1 MADQEVAV
9 VVGGGPG
16 LSASLVRLFTREGMK
31 AAIAA
36 RNPDKLEALSE
47 STGCRAYRCDAVVP
61 EEVNELFAPGL
72 AGPRSSQRGGLQRQR
87 PRTRSLTEI
96 DAGAVR
102 DAIMVTCYGGFLVG
116 QAAAVSML
124 RTGGGT
130 ILFTGAS
137 ASVKGI
143 RELRVLRHGQV
154 RAQRSDPEHGAG
166 IPTAEHPRSADR
178 HRRRHRFAPA
188 GPRARPGHV
197 AEPGQHRGDLSAS
210 SPPTPERLGIAH
222 RVETL
227 GREVLTRTAGA
238 GRGRTKATKLVLC
251 LTNRFYKSAGLFRRR
266 LRCSSSRGIG
276 H

>member
-61 EEVNELFAPGL
+61 EEVNELFARVSQDLGAPNVVVYN
-72 AGPRSSQRGGLQRQR
+72 ASARVRGP
-87 PRTRSLTEI
+87 LTEI
-96 DAGAVR
+96 DAGAVK

-137 ASVKGI
+137 ASVKGYANSASFAMGKFGLSGLTQSMAREFQPQNI
-143 RELRVLRHGQV
+143 HVAQIVIDGGIDSPRRDPGRGPDTWLSPDSIAETYLQLHRQHRSAWASHIELR
-154 RAQRSDPEHGAG
+154 PW
-166 IPTAEHPRSADR
+166 
-178 HRRRHRFAPA
+178 
-188 GPRARPGHV
+188 
-197 AEPGQHRGDLSAS
+197 
-210 SPPTPERLGIAH
+210 
-222 RVETL
+222 VE
-227 GREVLTRTAGA
+227 
-238 GRGRTKATKLVLC
+238 K
-251 LTNRFYKSAGLFRRR
+251 F
-266 LRCSSSRGIG
+266 
-276 H
+276 